1 MRPRAI
7 VFDLWGTLVDFP
19 RERSEALRAR
29 WAARLGVPVERLDAL
44 WNGAGSYEE
53 RESGPLEPVLRT
65 LEKALGGTSSL
76 DDLLAWRLELARHAL
91 VAEPA
96 TREALAELR
105 RRRYGL
111 GLLSNSTEDVAIVWP
126 ETDLAPLFDV
136 SVFSATAGLLKPDAR
151 IYALV
156 CDALEVPPADC
167 LFVGDGANDEL
178 AGAERVGMTPVLLQP
193 SGTQSSWDGLE
204 RWSGLRVHSV
214 SGVLELVE

>member
-1 MRPRAI
+1 MRPIAI

-29 WAARLGVPVERLDAL
+29 WAARLGVPAERLDEL

-53 RESGPLEPVLRT
+53 RESGPLEPVLKT
-65 LEKALGGTSSL
+65 LLNALGGNSDL
-76 DDLLAWRLELARHAL
+76 DELLAWRLEFARHAL
-91 VAEPA
+91 VSAPA
-96 TREALAELR
+96 TTEALAELR
-105 RRRYGL
+105 RRRYRL

-136 SVFSATAGLLKPDAR
+136 AVFSATAGYLKPDPR
-151 IYALV
+151 IYVLA

-193 SGTQSSWDGLE
+193 PEIRPLWDGLE
-204 RWSGLRVHSV
+204 RWSGLRVPSV
-214 SGVLELVE
+214 SGVLQLVA

>member
-1 MRPRAI
+1 VRPRAV
-7 VFDLWGTLVDFP
+7 VFDLWGTLVGFP
-19 RERSEALRAR
+19 RERSETLRAR
-29 WAARLGVPVERLDAL
+29 WGARLGVPVERLDEL

-65 LEKALGGTSSL
+65 LERELGGTTNL
-76 DDLLAWRLELARHAL
+76 EDLLAWRLELARHAL
-91 VAEPA
+91 VPEPA
-96 TREALAELR
+96 TIEALAELR
-105 RRRYGL
+105 RRGYRL

-126 ETDLAPLFDV
+126 ETDLAPLFDA
-136 SVFSATAGLLKPDAR
+136 SVFSATAGYVKPDPR

-178 AGAERVGMTPVLLQP
+178 GGAERVGMTAVLLQP
-193 SGTQSSWDGLE
+193 AGTQPSDGLA
-204 RWSGLRVHSV
+204 RWSGLRAPSV